1 MATHVPSHPAR
12 APFGRRAGRL
22 LLAAVVGCAAV
33 VVSAMPAHAAT
44 AIWRGYGA
52 YQNITAAVDGR
63 GVYPEVPTGVMRL
76 EINGV
81 VYAGY
86 CIEFFNDRLDATP
99 YTDVAWTSVQ
109 AATAMPNVNWI
120 LRNSYPNVSV
130 AALSARIGMT
140 ITADEAGAAT
150 QAAIWRYTEP
160 GWSLVLDA
168 AASPAVRALYANLTD
183 PAVNVGLAGP
193 PTAPSLTVSPATSAG
208 DAGSLIGPFSVATT
222 GAAMSVSA
230 VAPATVVDAAGAP
243 LASVPAGG
251 SFYVQVP
258 AGSASG
264 SASITVSGDAPV
276 GSGTVF
282 ITPGDGPW
290 NQEQV
295 LAEAA
300 LEPVTATVSVTWT
313 GTGTTTTGATTTT
326 PTTVTPTTVTPTT
339 VTPTTVTPTTVP
351 VPPTVLGTTTVP
363 TTSGG
368 SGSSV
373 VATTTTVTV
382 LGVDTTPATL
392 PRTGGGDELRPVLLL
407 SLLLLLAGAGLVGAQ
422 LVASERRRE
431 G

>member
-1 MATHVPSHPAR
+1 
-12 APFGRRAGRL
+12 
-22 LLAAVVGCAAV
+22 
-33 VVSAMPAHAAT
+33 
-44 AIWRGYGA
+44 
-52 YQNITAAVDGR
+52 
-63 GVYPEVPTGVMRL
+63 
-76 EINGV
+76 
-81 VYAGY
+81 
-86 CIEFFNDRLDATP
+86 
-99 YTDVAWTSVQ
+99 
-109 AATAMPNVNWI
+109 
-120 LRNSYPNVSV
+120 
-130 AALSARIGMT
+130 
-140 ITADEAGAAT
+140 
-150 QAAIWRYTEP
+150 
-160 GWSLVLDA
+160 VLDA

-193 PTAPSLTVSPATSAG
+193 PTAPSLSVSPATSAG
-208 DAGSLIGPFSVATT
+208 TAGSLIGPFAVATS
-222 GAAMSVSA
+222 GATMSVSA
-230 VAPATVVDAAGAP
+230 AAPATVVDAAGAP
-243 LASVPAGG
+243 LSSVPAGG

-258 AGSASG
+258 AGSPSG
-264 SASITVSGDAPV
+264 SASVTVSGDAPV

-300 LEPVTATVSVTWT
+300 LEPVTATVSVSWT

-326 PTTVTPTTVTPTT
+326 PTTVTSTTVTPTT
-339 VTPTTVTPTTVP
+339 VTPTTVTPTTATTVP
-351 VPPTVLGTTTVP
+351 VPSTVLGTTTVP
-363 TTSGG
+363 VPTTSAG

-422 LVASERRRE
+422 IVASERRRA